1 MVAAKSTC
9 NYAYQ
14 CTEISSIIS
23 DRIAELNQ
31 NNTYDQN
38 NRKDSELLISCYTV
52 SVLPF

>member
-31 NNTYDQN
+31 CTYNQN
-38 NRKDSELLISCYTV
+38 NRKDLELLISCYTV